1 MLVFPLYRK
10 VKEGHFLLGRVIEAF
25 DIVSMEA
32 LIDTEVGVPMRH
44 TSNTSETYF
53 LPSRLYFP
61 FIARALP
68 LLNDARLHIYI
79 QNAVLNT

>member
-1 MLVFPLYRK
+1 M
-10 VKEGHFLLGRVIEAF
+10 EAF
-25 DIVSMEA
+25 
-32 LIDTEVGVPMRH
+32 IDTEVGISTRH

-53 LPSRLYFP
+53 LPSRLYFA

-68 LLNDARLHIYI
+68 LLNDAHLHIYI